1 MNKIKNENGVTLI
14 NLIIII
20 LLALIL
26 IVLLYL
32 AYTNM
37 NKEEAENN
45 NLANN
50 TNQELNLD
58 SNQNQQNNLDEKDE
72 INNNSSLDN
81 LDEKDETNNN
91 SSVNDLDEN
100 ATEIDEENSSS
111 EQPNSATS
119 TNQYKIGDTVDIVRN
134 KMLIR
139 IDSVEPYTSDT
150 GYEMKKAKVTFKNYN
165 DQDLENLSP
174 LYYMIKAVSV
184 TELGDAHE
192 EVEFPLKFRLG
203 NYENNILDK
212 KAPAGETITGYIY
225 WQSSNAEYIKISPI
239 TGIIDADNDEYSYGD
254 PYYIDITE

>member
-239 TGIIDADNDEYSYGD
+239 TGIIDADNDEYSYGG

>member
-1 MNKIKNENGVTLI
+1 MKNEKGVTLI

-32 AYTNM
+32 VYTNM
-37 NKEEAENN
+37 NKEESENN

-50 TNQELNLD
+50 TNQEQNLD
-58 SNQNQQNNLDEKDE
+58 SNQNQQ
-72 INNNSSLDN
+72 SN

-174 LYYMIKAVSV
+174 LFYMINAVSV
-184 TELGDAHE
+184 TEIGDAHE

-225 WQSSNAEYIKISPI
+225 WQSSQAEYLKISPI

>member
-1 MNKIKNENGVTLI
+1 MNKMKNEKGVTLI

-32 AYTNM
+32 VYTNM
-37 NKEEAENN
+37 NKEESENN

-50 TNQELNLD
+50 TNQEQNLD
-58 SNQNQQNNLDEKDE
+58 SNQNQQ
-72 INNNSSLDN
+72 SN

-174 LYYMIKAVSV
+174 LFYMINAVSV
-184 TELGDAHE
+184 TEIGDAHE

-225 WQSSNAEYIKISPI
+225 WQSSQAEYLKISPI

>member
-58 SNQNQQNNLDEKDE
+58 SNQNQQ
-72 INNNSSLDN
+72 SN

>member
-50 TNQELNLD
+50 TNQEQNLD
-58 SNQNQQNNLDEKDE
+58 SNQNQQ
-72 INNNSSLDN
+72 SN

>member
-1 MNKIKNENGVTLI
+1 MNKIKNEKGVTLI

-32 AYTNM
+32 VYTNM
-37 NKEEAENN
+37 NKEESENN

-50 TNQELNLD
+50 TNQEQNLD
-58 SNQNQQNNLDEKDE
+58 SNQNQQ
-72 INNNSSLDN
+72 SN

-174 LYYMIKAVSV
+174 LFYMINAVSV
-184 TELGDAHE
+184 TEIGDAHE

-225 WQSSNAEYIKISPI
+225 WQSSQAEYLKISPI

>member
-1 MNKIKNENGVTLI
+1 MNKMKNEKGVTLI

-32 AYTNM
+32 VYTNM
-37 NKEEAENN
+37 NKEESENN

-50 TNQELNLD
+50 TNQEQNLD
-58 SNQNQQNNLDEKDE
+58 SNQNQQ
-72 INNNSSLDN
+72 SN

-225 WQSSNAEYIKISPI
+225 WQSSQAEYLKISPI

-254 PYYIDITE
+254 PYYMDITE

>member
-1 MNKIKNENGVTLI
+1 MNKIKNEKGVTLI

-32 AYTNM
+32 VYTNM
-37 NKEEAENN
+37 NKEESENN
-45 NLANN
+45 KLANN
-50 TNQELNLD
+50 TNQEQNLD
-58 SNQNQQNNLDEKDE
+58 SNKNQQ
-72 INNNSSLDN
+72 SN

-91 SSVNDLDEN
+91 SSASNLDEN
-100 ATEIDEENSSS
+100 VTGFDEENSSN
-111 EQPNSATS
+111 EKPNSATS
-119 TNQYKIGDTVDIVRN
+119 NNQYKMGDTVDIERN

-174 LYYMIKAVSV
+174 LFYMINAVSV
-184 TELGDAHE
+184 TEIGDAHE

-225 WQSSNAEYIKISPI
+225 WQSSQAEYLKISPI

>member
-174 LYYMIKAVSV
+174 LYYMIKPLSIKE
-184 TELGDAHE
+184 TESGASE
-192 EVEFPLKFRLG
+192 EVEQFLK
-203 NYENNILDK
+203 NNADIYEDNLLEK
-212 KAPAGETITGYIY
+212 SVGAGETITGCIY
-225 WQSSNAEYIKISPI
+225 WQGTSCEYLKISAI
-239 TGIIDADNDEYSYGD
+239 TGIINAENNEYSYGD
-254 PYYIDITE
+254 PFYVIIK

>member
-1 MNKIKNENGVTLI
+1 MNKMKNEKGVTLI

-32 AYTNM
+32 VYTNM
-37 NKEEAENN
+37 NKEESENN

-50 TNQELNLD
+50 TNQEQNLD
-58 SNQNQQNNLDEKDE
+58 SNQNQQ
-72 INNNSSLDN
+72 SN

-139 IDSVEPYTSDT
+139 IDSVEPYTSDI

-184 TELGDAHE
+184 TEIGDAHE

-225 WQSSNAEYIKISPI
+225 WQSSQAEYLKISPI

-254 PYYIDITE
+254 PYYMDITE

>member
-1 MNKIKNENGVTLI
+1 MNKIKNEKGVTLI

-32 AYTNM
+32 VYTNM
-37 NKEEAENN
+37 NKEESENN
-45 NLANN
+45 KLANN
-50 TNQELNLD
+50 TNQEQNLD
-58 SNQNQQNNLDEKDE
+58 SNKNQQ
-72 INNNSSLDN
+72 SN

-91 SSVNDLDEN
+91 SSANNLDEN
-100 ATEIDEENSSS
+100 VTGFDEENSSN
-111 EQPNSATS
+111 EKPNSATS
-119 TNQYKIGDTVDIVRN
+119 NNQYKIGDTVDIERN

-184 TELGDAHE
+184 TGLGDAHE
-192 EVEFPLKFRLG
+192 EIEYPLKFRLG
-203 NYENNILDK
+203 NYEDNILDK
-212 KAPAGETITGYIY
+212 SAPAGKTITGYIY

>member
-1 MNKIKNENGVTLI
+1 MNKMKNEKGVTLI

-32 AYTNM
+32 VYTNM
-37 NKEEAENN
+37 NKEESENN

-50 TNQELNLD
+50 TNQEQNLD
-58 SNQNQQNNLDEKDE
+58 SNQNQQ
-72 INNNSSLDN
+72 SN

-174 LYYMIKAVSV
+174 LFYMINAVSV
-184 TELGDAHE
+184 TEIGDAHE